1 MSKHI
6 DRSLSDFDAAV
17 LSNRPPRFQ
26 DPPRRSDES
35 KAANPIGVESPSLT
49 IVIPAM
55 NEEESLDTLHA
66 KLLDV
71 CGRIGERV
79 EIIFIDDGSTDSTW
93 AKMSSLTRG
102 NQGTRAIRLRRNFG
116 KAAALSA
123 GFSVARGDIVF
134 TMDADLQ
141 DDPDE
146 IPRFLSALAG
156 EGRSRASET
165 EDPQSGGEAKT
176 GLAGE
181 ASTYREANDV
191 STLDVV
197 SGWKRV
203 RHDPW
208 HKVLPSRVF
217 NAMVSGI
224 TGVHLHDHNCGFKAY
239 RREVLAE
246 VDLYGERHRFIPVL
260 AAARGWKVGEIEVL
274 HHPRAHGKSKYGL
287 SRLGKGFLDLMSIY
301 LLTDYARRPLHLIG
315 SAGLACFALGSLG
328 MLYLSAMWVISRLG
342 TGEALHL
349 HSTAIFYYC
358 ILAVLFGAQCVL
370 AGLIAE
376 LIVSVSAA
384 RDRSLRSFQK
394 GTAIGGAAD
403 VPLHHVSFSVS
414 QVAGFEWQPS
424 ADDDNQSAKASD

>member
-1 MSKHI
+1 MSTQT
-6 DRSLSDFDAAV
+6 DRSSTEFDAAV
-17 LSNRPPRFQ
+17 LSNRPPHPQSRATTQ
-26 DPPRRSDES
+26 ATPPDEVDLS
-35 KAANPIGVESPSLT
+35 

-55 NEEESLDTLHA
+55 NEEESLETLHT
-66 KLLDV
+66 KVVEV
-71 CGRIGERV
+71 CQRAGKSL
-79 EIIFIDDGSTDSTW
+79 EIIFIDDGSSDSTW
-93 AKMSSLTRG
+93 SKMNSLSR
-102 NQGTRAIRLRRNFG
+102 QHAGTRAIRLRRNFG

-123 GFSVARGDIVF
+123 GFSIARGKVVI

-146 IPRFLSALAG
+146 IPRFLFALAG
-156 EGRSRASET
+156 QPADQSDSIAET
-165 EDPQSGGEAKT
+165 LSPRGQQTTPQSPNSPYQSEGT
-176 GLAGE
+176 V
-181 ASTYREANDV
+181 T
-191 STLDVV
+191 TLDVV

-217 NAMVSGI
+217 NALVSGI
-224 TGVHLHDHNCGFKAY
+224 TGVRLHDHNCGFKAY

-274 HHPRAHGKSKYGL
+274 HHPRVHGRSKYGL

-315 SAGLACFALGSLG
+315 SAGLACFAFGSLG
-328 MLYLSAMWVISRLG
+328 MFYLSARWVVSRIDG
-342 TGEALHL
+342 GDPLHL

-358 ILAVLFGAQCVL
+358 ILAVLLGAQCVL

-394 GTAIGGAAD
+394 GTAAVGNAN

-414 QVAGFEWQPS
+414 EVAGF
-424 ADDDNQSAKASD
+424 DDESSGDTAVRSTGATS